1 MSEKSE
7 RRNNDRFHWIM
18 ELVIF
23 TTLVPSVVYVMLD
36 SLPVV

>member
-23 TTLVPSVVYVMLD
+23 TTLAPFVVYVMLG
-36 SLPVV
+36 SLPIA